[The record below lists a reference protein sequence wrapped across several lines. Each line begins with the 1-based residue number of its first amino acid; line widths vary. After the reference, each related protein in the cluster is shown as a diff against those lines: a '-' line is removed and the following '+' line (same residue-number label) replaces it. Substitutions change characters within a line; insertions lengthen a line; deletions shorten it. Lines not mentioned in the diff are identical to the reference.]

1 MVQKLHHTSPDLLI
15 HPGETISEIL
25 EDRGI
30 SQKELAIRTGFTE
43 KHISTVING
52 KKSIS
57 AKLALSLENALDIPS
72 SFWKNLQIN
81 YDLEVESFNE
91 INNISKLEIE
101 IAKEIIKPVEVITGN
116 DLNTPSDS
124 FGVWALRRLLGV
136 SNLVSIEKL
145 NTGFYR
151 GQFSVD
157 TSKYIMYAW
166 QYLSE
171 KECENQTEKPLNIEL
186 LNSKLD
192 YIKSIMLT
200 EPLTHVDSIRK
211 VLNECGVLF
220 TVKKHVTKAPINGLT
235 VKTKN
240 DKVMIAMT
248 IRNKYADTFW
258 FSLFHEIAHVL
269 NKDFLVDQND
279 QSKATDIEQA
289 ADEFAR
295 NILISPT
302 DYDSFIE
309 TGDFSDSR
317 ILEFAKSIKVLPS
330 IVVGRLMK
338 DELISWNQNFL
349 RVKYEWVD

>member
-1 MVQKLHHTSPDLLI
+1 MDQKLHHTSPDLLI

-43 KHISTVING
+43 KHISTVVNG

-91 INNISKLEIE
+91 INNISKNEIE

-116 DLNTPSDS
+116 DLNTSNDS

-136 SNLVSIEKL
+136 NNLASIEKL

-171 KECENQTEKPLNIEL
+171 KECENQTEKSLDIEL
-186 LNSKLD
+186 LRSRLND
-192 YIKSIMLT
+192 IKAVMLT
-200 EPLTHVDSIRK
+200 DPLGHVDSIK
-211 VLNECGVLF
+211 NILNTCGVVF
-220 TVKKHVTKAPINGLT
+220 TVKKHVAKAPINGLT
-235 VKTKN
+235 VKTNN

-269 NKDFLVDQND
+269 NKDFLIDQND
-279 QSKATDIEQA
+279 HLKAEAIEQA
-289 ADEFAR
+289 ADEFAQ
-295 NILISPT
+295 NTLISPT
-302 DYDSFIE
+302 EYFSFIE
-309 TGDFSDSR
+309 AGDFSDTN
-317 ILEFAKSIKVLPS
+317 IIDFANKMKILPS

-338 DELISWNQNFL
+338 NELISWNQNSL